1 MTALEPTSRIHAN
14 THRRELYFSIA
25 GFWEPG
31 SMKEFLRDLTA
42 AANPFI
48 RDGVEFVAIG
58 NLVDFV
64 PQDRETAD
72 SIRDSLLQASQHGLT
87 RFAVVSPSSLVRM
100 QYRRITEGVDVEF
113 FDDEYSAREWLRK
126 A

>member
-1 MTALEPTSRIHAN
+1 MSALDPTSRIHAN

-25 GFWEPG
+25 GFWEPA
-31 SMKEFLRDLTA
+31 SMKAFLRDLTA

-58 NLVDFV
+58 NLADFV
-64 PQDRETAD
+64 PQDRETAAA
-72 SIRDSLLQASQHGLT
+72 IRDSLLLASQHGLT
-87 RFAVVSPSSLVRM
+87 RFAVVSPSSLVKM
-100 QYRRITEGVDVEF
+100 QYRRITAGLDVEF
-113 FDDEYSAREWLRK
+113 FEDEYAAREWLGN